1 MTSQSARICPP
12 TAITAF
18 SNTRTLSG
26 QVSGV
31 GAFFLGS
38 NMNSID
44 TLHPKSADAAQGT
57 AKFTEARSLLRLATP
72 IAAISLVSMG
82 MSVTDAAMVA
92 RLFGAEALG
101 AVAVGSDLY
110 SILYYFGAGILG
122 GLAPFYTGAVVRA
135 DVDAQLRL
143 QRIGQI
149 GVLLV
154 AAFLIPIVW
163 SAPDWLRPMGI
174 DPGLLEE
181 GRGYTQAMALT
192 ILPMLGVVL
201 YRTMLTAAERP
212 RVFLCVT
219 LTMLPLNAGFN
230 YVFMIGAGP
239 MAGLGVTGAGVSSF
253 LVATVSL
260 VVLAFIGRVNTTSSK
275 PIRLDWSEL
284 VAVFRVGLPIGV
296 TAVAE
301 VGVYLGATIYAAT
314 LGAADAAAHV
324 LVLRVA
330 GVAYAIPMALLQA
343 SMVRMARADTLADP
357 ALQRA
362 VIRSSVWLG
371 LAGGLLMFAG
381 LAVSADPLAT
391 TFLGGGQLS
400 TTASLA
406 AGLLLLLGVIELFES
421 PCLAA
426 AGLLRGR
433 KDTRAPMLF
442 TIAGNWVIGAPLG
455 IYLCEVKHMGI
466 TGVWTGLLVG
476 MVVTTLLTLA
486 RLAQTTAQARWSM
499 PRTHRLRRAA

>member
-1 MTSQSARICPP
+1 M
-12 TAITAF
+12 
-18 SNTRTLSG
+18 
-26 QVSGV
+26 
-31 GAFFLGS
+31 
-38 NMNSID
+38 
-44 TLHPKSADAAQGT
+44 
-57 AKFTEARSLLRLATP
+57 RLATP
-72 IAAISLVSMG
+72 IAAIALVSMG
-82 MSVTDAAMVA
+82 MSVTDTAMVA
-92 RLFGAEALG
+92 RLFGAEALA

-122 GLAPFYTGAVVRA
+122 GLAPFYTAAVVRGDTNA
-135 DVDAQLRL
+135 KVRL
-143 QRIGQI
+143 QRTGWV

-154 AAFLIPIVW
+154 AVILVPIVW

-174 DPGLLEE
+174 DPALLDQ

-192 ILPMLGVVL
+192 LLPMLGVVL

-219 LTMLPLNAGFN
+219 LAMLPLNAGFN
-230 YVFMIGAGP
+230 YILMIGAGP
-239 MAGLGVTGAGVSSF
+239 IPGLGVTGAGVSSF
-253 LVATVSL
+253 VVATAIL
-260 VVLAFIGRVNTTSSK
+260 VVLAVIGRVKTTTSES
-275 PIRLDWSEL
+275 IRFDWSEL
-284 VAVFRVGLPIGV
+284 FAVLRVGLPIGI

-343 SMVRMARADTLADP
+343 AMVRMARAEALADP
-357 ALQRA
+357 ALQHA
-362 VIRSSVWLG
+362 VIRSSIWLG
-371 LAGGLLMFAG
+371 LAGGVFLFAC
-381 LAVSADPLAT
+381 LAATAGPLAE
-391 TFLGGGQLS
+391 TFLGQDQLGA
-400 TTASLA
+400 TAGLA

-426 AGLLRGR
+426 AGILRGR

-455 IYLCEVKHMGI
+455 IYLCEVQQMGI

-476 MVVTTLLTLA
+476 MVVTTLLTLT
-486 RLAQTTAQARWSM
+486 RLAQSAAHTRWFM
-499 PRTHRLRRAA
+499 PRIYRAWRAA